1 MKIIR
6 KNEEKQLIESFIKSF
21 KKIADKRERSKKR
34 FSFVLTGGASPI
46 RLYKKLSREKI
57 NWKNIDFFWGDERFV
72 GKKSNFSN
80 YRLAYENI
88 FKKLNISK
96 KQIYSI
102 NTNFSSVKMSSNDYS
117 KRIKKYFK
125 NDKIFFDLVLL
136 GMGND
141 GHIASIFPNNLN
153 KKSNK
158 ITRFVIRRDFQRI
171 TINLKTINNS
181 KNIFLWLNTRKKTK
195 IYDSLNKK
203 KKIEIPINFLNR
215 NKTSVFSI
223 F

>member
-1 MKIIR
+1 MRIIR

>member
-1 MKIIR
+1 
-6 KNEEKQLIESFIKSF
+6 
-21 KKIADKRERSKKR
+21 
-34 FSFVLTGGASPI
+34 
-46 RLYKKLSREKI
+46 
-57 NWKNIDFFWGDERFV
+57 
-72 GKKSNFSN
+72 
-80 YRLAYENI
+80 
-88 FKKLNISK
+88 
-96 KQIYSI
+96 
-102 NTNFSSVKMSSNDYS
+102 MSSNDYS